1 MIVMKFG
8 GTSFSDLAAWQRA
21 LSIVKTKSAQE
32 TVIVASAVRGITDEL
47 AACAE
52 NAAQGNKIEQ
62 QNGFESIASTHF
74 EFCDSLRLRK
84 QVRQQL
90 GLGMRELKLCLESV
104 STLNELTLRTR
115 DQILAYG
122 EVFSSMMLT
131 AVLQKLGVDAVFV
144 DSREIVVTDD
154 RFSRARPQV
163 EIAKNQT
170 RARLI
175 PLLHNKKVPV
185 LPGFIG
191 ATQTGQTTTLGRG
204 GSDFSASLIAGWLK
218 VDELQIWK
226 DVPGFMTAD
235 PDVVPDAETFPYLS
249 YEDAEQLC
257 RYGAKILHPLAVR
270 YAARKGIPIRVL
282 YTRDPDK
289 PGTLIAADVPPRS
302 LEVIGIAAHKNTG
315 RVIVIGDALRHPEI
329 AAQILRS
336 CRGLQIL
343 RVSQDTLR
351 SRMILVTA
359 QGDTERAIRQ
369 IHAGVKSLT
378 YDL

>member
-8 GTSFSDLAAWQRA
+8 GTSFSDLTAWHRA
-21 LSIVKTKSAQE
+21 ISIVKTKAAQE
-32 TVIVASAVRGITDEL
+32 TVIVASAIRGITDEL
-47 AACAE
+47 AACAD
-52 NAAQGNKIEQ
+52 NAAQGNKREL
-62 QNGFESIASTHF
+62 QNGFERIASTHF
-74 EFCDSLRLRK
+74 EFCDSLRLGK
-84 QVRQQL
+84 QIRQQIGL
-90 GLGMRELKLCLESV
+90 GLRDLKLCLESV
-104 STLNELTLRTR
+104 ITLNELTLRTR

-122 EVFSSMMLT
+122 EVFSSILLT

-170 RARLI
+170 RERLI
-175 PLLHNKKVPV
+175 PLLRNKRIPV

-191 ATQTGQTTTLGRG
+191 ATRTGQTTTLGRG
-204 GSDFSASLIAGWLK
+204 GSDFSASLIAGWLQ

-235 PDVVPDAETFPYLS
+235 PNVVPDAQTISFLS

-270 YAARKGIPIRVL
+270 YAARKRIPIRIL
-282 YTRDPDK
+282 YTRNPEER
-289 PGTLIAADVPPRS
+289 GTLISSDGLLRS
-302 LEVIGIAAHKNTG
+302 PEVIGIAAQKHTG
-315 RVIVIGDALRHPEI
+315 RVIVIGDGLRHPLI
-329 AAQILRS
+329 AAQILKS
-336 CRGLQIL
+336 CRGVQIL
-343 RVSQDTLR
+343 RISQDTLR

-369 IHAGVKSLT
+369 IHAGVKT
-378 YDL
+378 MNFEV

>member
-8 GTSFSDLAAWQRA
+8 GTSFTDLAAWQRA
-21 LSIVKTKSAQE
+21 LSIVKTKAVPE

-47 AACAE
+47 ARCADH
-52 NAAQGNKIEQ
+52 AAQGNKIEL
-62 QNGFESIASTHF
+62 QNGFERIASTHF
-74 EFCDSLRLRK
+74 ELADSLRLRK
-84 QVRQQL
+84 QVRQRL

-104 STLNELTLRTR
+104 ITLNELTLRTR

-122 EVFSSMMLT
+122 EVFSTVLLT

-144 DSREIVVTDD
+144 DSREIVITDD
-154 RFSRARPQV
+154 RFSQARPQ
-163 EIAKNQT
+163 IQLAKSQT
-170 RARLI
+170 QARLI
-175 PLLHNKKVPV
+175 PLLRNKRVPV
-185 LPGFIG
+185 LAGFIG
-191 ATQTGQTTTLGRG
+191 ATRTGQTTTLGRG

-235 PDVVPDAETFPYLS
+235 PEVVPDAQTIAFLS
-249 YEDAEQLC
+249 YNDAEQLC

-270 YAARKGIPIRVL
+270 YAARKAIPIRIL
-282 YTRDPDK
+282 YTRDPEER
-289 PGTLIAADVPPRS
+289 GTVISADGPLRS
-302 LEVIGIAAHKNTG
+302 PEVIGIAAQKHTG
-315 RVIVIGDALRHPEI
+315 RVIVIGDALRHPAI

-359 QGDTERAIRQ
+359 QGDTEQAIRQ
-369 IHAGVKSLT
+369 IHESVKAINFEV
-378 YDL
+378 

>member
-8 GTSFSDLAAWQRA
+8 GTSFSDLSAWQRA
-21 LSIVKTKSAQE
+21 VSIVKTKATAE
-32 TVIVASAVRGITDEL
+32 TVIVASAIRGITDEL
-47 AACAE
+47 AACAGH
-52 NAAQGNKIEQ
+52 AAQGNNLELQK
-62 QNGFESIASTHF
+62 GFERIASTHF
-74 EFCDSLRLRK
+74 EFCDGLRLGK

-104 STLNELTLRTR
+104 ITLNELTLRTR

-122 EVFSSMMLT
+122 EVFSSILLT
-131 AVLQKLGVDAVFV
+131 TVLQKLGLDAVFV

-154 RFSRARPQV
+154 SFSQARPHLRL
-163 EIAKNQT
+163 AKAQT
-170 RARLI
+170 RARLL
-175 PLLHNKKVPV
+175 PLLHNKRVPV

-191 ATQTGQTTTLGRG
+191 ATKTGQTTTLGRG
-204 GSDFSASLIAGWLK
+204 GSDFSASLIAGWLE

-235 PDVVPDAETFPYLS
+235 PEVVPDAETFPYLS

-282 YTRDPDK
+282 YTRDPDE
-289 PGTLIAADVPPRS
+289 PGTLIAAEGPQRS

-315 RVIVIGDALRHPEI
+315 RVIVIGDALRHPAI

-369 IHAGVKSLT
+369 IHASVKAINFEV
-378 YDL
+378 

>member
-8 GTSFSDLAAWQRA
+8 GTSFSDLTAWHRA
-21 LSIVKTKSAQE
+21 ISIVKTKAAQE
-32 TVIVASAVRGITDEL
+32 TVIVASAIRGITDEL
-47 AACAE
+47 AACAD
-52 NAAQGNKIEQ
+52 NAAQGNKREL
-62 QNGFESIASTHF
+62 QNGFERIASTHF
-74 EFCDSLRLRK
+74 EFCDSLRLGK
-84 QVRQQL
+84 QIRQQIGL
-90 GLGMRELKLCLESV
+90 GLRDLKLCLESV
-104 STLNELTLRTR
+104 ITLNELTLRTR

-122 EVFSSMMLT
+122 EVFSSILLT

-163 EIAKNQT
+163 EISKNQT
-170 RARLI
+170 RERLI
-175 PLLHNKKVPV
+175 PLLRNKRIPV

-191 ATQTGQTTTLGRG
+191 ATRTGQTTTLGRG
-204 GSDFSASLIAGWLK
+204 GSDFSASLIAGWLQ

-235 PDVVPDAETFPYLS
+235 PNVVPDAQTISFLS

-270 YAARKGIPIRVL
+270 YAARKRIPIRIL
-282 YTRDPDK
+282 YTRNPEER
-289 PGTLIAADVPPRS
+289 GTLISSDGLLRS
-302 LEVIGIAAHKNTG
+302 PEVIGIAAQKHTG
-315 RVIVIGDALRHPEI
+315 RVIVIGDGLRHPLI
-329 AAQILRS
+329 AAQILKS
-336 CRGLQIL
+336 CRGVQIL
-343 RVSQDTLR
+343 RISQDTLR

-369 IHAGVKSLT
+369 IHAGVKT
-378 YDL
+378 MNFEV

>member
-1 MIVMKFG
+1 MKFG
-8 GTSFSDLAAWQRA
+8 GTSFSDLTAWHRA
-21 LSIVKTKSAQE
+21 ISIVKTKAAQE
-32 TVIVASAVRGITDEL
+32 TVIVASAIRGITDDL
-47 AACAE
+47 AACAD
-52 NAAQGNKIEQ
+52 NAAQGNKREL
-62 QNGFESIASTHF
+62 QNGFERIASTHF
-74 EFCDSLRLRK
+74 EFCDSLRLGK
-84 QVRQQL
+84 QIRQQIGL
-90 GLGMRELKLCLESV
+90 GLRDLKLCLESV
-104 STLNELTLRTR
+104 ITLNELTLRTR

-122 EVFSSMMLT
+122 EVFSSILLT

-170 RARLI
+170 RERLI
-175 PLLHNKKVPV
+175 PLLRNKRIPV

-191 ATQTGQTTTLGRG
+191 ATRTGQTTTLGRG
-204 GSDFSASLIAGWLK
+204 GSDFSASLIAGWLQ

-235 PDVVPDAETFPYLS
+235 PDVVPDAQTISFLS

-270 YAARKGIPIRVL
+270 YAARKRIPIRIL
-282 YTRDPDK
+282 YTRNPEER
-289 PGTLIAADVPPRS
+289 GTLISSDGLLRS
-302 LEVIGIAAHKNTG
+302 PEVIGIAAQKHTG
-315 RVIVIGDALRHPEI
+315 RVIVIGDGLRHPLI
-329 AAQILRS
+329 AAQILKS
-336 CRGLQIL
+336 CRGVQIL
-343 RVSQDTLR
+343 RISQDTLR

-369 IHAGVKSLT
+369 IHAGVKT
-378 YDL
+378 MNFEV

>member
-8 GTSFSDLAAWQRA
+8 GTSFSDLTAWHRA
-21 LSIVKTKSAQE
+21 ISIVKTKAAQE
-32 TVIVASAVRGITDEL
+32 TVIVASAIRGITDEL
-47 AACAE
+47 AACAD
-52 NAAQGNKIEQ
+52 NAAQGNKREL
-62 QNGFESIASTHF
+62 QNGFERIASTHF
-74 EFCDSLRLRK
+74 EFCDSLRLGK
-84 QVRQQL
+84 QIRQQIGL
-90 GLGMRELKLCLESV
+90 GLRDLKLCLESV
-104 STLNELTLRTR
+104 ITLNELTLRTR

-122 EVFSSMMLT
+122 EVFSSILLT

-170 RARLI
+170 RERLI
-175 PLLHNKKVPV
+175 PLLRNKRIPV

-191 ATQTGQTTTLGRG
+191 ATRTGQTTTLGRG
-204 GSDFSASLIAGWLK
+204 GSDFSASLIAGWLQ

-235 PDVVPDAETFPYLS
+235 PDVVPDAQTISFLS

-270 YAARKGIPIRVL
+270 YAARKRIPIRIL
-282 YTRDPDK
+282 YTRNPEER
-289 PGTLIAADVPPRS
+289 GTLISSDGLLRS
-302 LEVIGIAAHKNTG
+302 PEVIGIAAQKHTG
-315 RVIVIGDALRHPEI
+315 RVIVIGDGLRHPLI
-329 AAQILRS
+329 AAQILKS
-336 CRGLQIL
+336 CRGVQIL
-343 RVSQDTLR
+343 RISQDTLR

-369 IHAGVKSLT
+369 IHAGVKT
-378 YDL
+378 MNFEV